1 MTTKYYAKAWDKKTH
16 FENVN
21 NTIFFLDQI
30 HLKIAVYNT
39 FAPGWIQNFKTVFSI
54 FIVSSSFLQS
64 GLCSSSELETSRGSI
79 RIQHLTATSNTVNG
93 SLKAGIIS
101 NCKNSTNAEH
111 PTRFPRIEDCAHFHY
126 DFTDIG
132 PLVVSVSAALR
143 VFFPSTRHR
152 KSILWKNQLF
162 YSKLG
167 TDRLYFLHSS
177 LLLCGWFCTYTMHR
191 FIAQKFLKIFAI
203 FASFRHISQVWIVP
217 Q

>member
-1 MTTKYYAKAWDKKTH
+1 MSSKKDFYEYLCPCLIYFNYLSKY
-16 FENVN
+16 VN
-21 NTIFFLDQI
+21 NTFFLDQI
-30 HLKIAVYNT
+30 HLKITVYNI

-111 PTRFPRIEDCAHFHY
+111 QTRFPRIEDCAHFHY

-143 VFFPSTRHR
+143 VFFCSTRHR
-152 KSILWKNQLF
+152 KTISWNI
-162 YSKLG
+162 S
-167 TDRLYFLHSS
+167 
-177 LLLCGWFCTYTMHR
+177 
-191 FIAQKFLKIFAI
+191 FI
-203 FASFRHISQVWIVP
+203 R
-217 Q
+217 